1 MNYVRKYLAELQL
14 TIDIVPVELVNE
26 VIARLHEA
34 RLSQRRI
41 FIMGNG
47 GSAATASHFAADLAK
62 NTRKDGWPN
71 YRVMSLT
78 DNTAL
83 LSAYANDE
91 GYENVFV
98 QQLASFVEPG
108 DVVIGISCSGNSL
121 NVLKAIDLANQA
133 GALTIGMTGFDGGR
147 LGELVHIHLHI
158 PSRIIEQVE
167 DIHLMVEH
175 LVCKALREHPA
186 EISQALQSG
195 QNLAVPSET
204 GDGHRKPSPELLYT
218 LGRELETAGDGNER
232 LQRTLQLSLESIGAA
247 SGSIIL
253 LNEDGE
259 VADAALAY
267 AGQVQAPQTLQLSEL
282 VREGLAGWVVENRQ
296 AALVANTL
304 DDPRWLPRDWEQN
317 IQTPRSVVC
326 VPLLNGDRVV
336 GVLTL
341 AHSQAGQ
348 FNYDHLVHLT
358 TIAVIVSLSGIR
370 SLNFERL

>member
-1 MNYVRKYLAELQL
+1 
-14 TIDIVPVELVNE
+14 
-26 VIARLHEA
+26 
-34 RLSQRRI
+34 
-41 FIMGNG
+41 
-47 GSAATASHFAADLAK
+47 
-62 NTRKDGWPN
+62 
-71 YRVMSLT
+71 
-78 DNTAL
+78 
-83 LSAYANDE
+83 
-91 GYENVFV
+91 
-98 QQLASFVEPG
+98 
-108 DVVIGISCSGNSL
+108 
-121 NVLKAIDLANQA
+121 
-133 GALTIGMTGFDGGR
+133 MTGFDGGR
-147 LGELVHIHLHI
+147 LGELVDIHLHI

-175 LVCKALREHPA
+175 LVCKALREHPE
-186 EISQALQSG
+186 EISQALQFG
-195 QNLAVPSET
+195 QNLAVPSEA
-204 GDGHRKPSPELLYT
+204 GNGHRKPSPELLYT
-218 LGRELETAGDGNER
+218 LGRELETAGNGNEI

-267 AGQVQAPQTLQLSEL
+267 AGQVQAPQTLQLAEL

-304 DDPRWLPRDWEQN
+304 DDPRWLARDWEQN
-317 IQTPRSVVC
+317 FQAPRSVVC

-341 AHSQAGQ
+341 AHAQAGQ

-358 TIAVIVSLSGIR
+358 TIAVIVSISGIR

>member
-108 DVVIGISCSGNSL
+108 DVVIGISCSGNS
-121 NVLKAIDLANQA
+121 
-133 GALTIGMTGFDGGR
+133 
-147 LGELVHIHLHI
+147 
-158 PSRIIEQVE
+158 
-167 DIHLMVEH
+167 
-175 LVCKALREHPA
+175 
-186 EISQALQSG
+186 
-195 QNLAVPSET
+195 
-204 GDGHRKPSPELLYT
+204 
-218 LGRELETAGDGNER
+218 
-232 LQRTLQLSLESIGAA
+232 
-247 SGSIIL
+247 
-253 LNEDGE
+253 
-259 VADAALAY
+259 
-267 AGQVQAPQTLQLSEL
+267 
-282 VREGLAGWVVENRQ
+282 
-296 AALVANTL
+296 
-304 DDPRWLPRDWEQN
+304 
-317 IQTPRSVVC
+317 
-326 VPLLNGDRVV
+326 
-336 GVLTL
+336 
-341 AHSQAGQ
+341 
-348 FNYDHLVHLT
+348 
-358 TIAVIVSLSGIR
+358 
-370 SLNFERL
+370 